1 MTQFLCWQSIGHFI
15 RNVVEDT
22 MHRCHDQV
30 NLMYAEVPEDYEAL
44 GDSHQPAGVGPGQ
57 EGNNTGKNPLPWSW
71 SSYRKESACDSELRF
86 IQPHV
91 AQDRLGRWRI
101 IVQTAEFPQR
111 VAIDVCRRVD
121 DVCKVFTDCGRKSR
135 CVQRYSYQPL
145 ISLDQDKRQAGQC
158 PTMAIFRFPT
168 SCVCHVEVDKSSQIL
183 AKSNRRSSVKAIR
196 RP

>member
-1 MTQFLCWQSIGHFI
+1 
-15 RNVVEDT
+15 
-22 MHRCHDQV
+22 MHRCHETV
-30 NLMYAEVPEDYEAL
+30 SLMYAEVPEDYEAL

-57 EGNNTGKNPLPWSW
+57 ETNITLLGGKNPLPWSW
-71 SSYRKESACDSELRF
+71 SAYRKESACESELRF

-101 IVQTAEFPQR
+101 IVQTNEFPQR

-145 ISLDQDKRQAGQC
+145 ISIDQDKRQAGQC
-158 PTMAIFRFPT
+158 PTMAVFRFPT
-168 SCVCHVEVDKSSQIL
+168 SCVCHVEVDKPQHV
-183 AKSNRRSSVKAIR
+183 KSARRNSALK
-196 RP
+196 P